1 MNWLGILIVLGFV
14 GLILV
19 INVGLFNLLR
29 GKPNR
34 PPLWL
39 NLGQTWEK
47 GRQAQQRQYHDL
59 DELRRRVETLKKDG

>member
-19 INVGLFNLLR
+19 INVGLVNLLR

-34 PPLWL
+34 PPTWL
-39 NLGQTWEK
+39 SLGQTWEK
-47 GRQAQQRQYHDL
+47 GRQAQQRQQNDL
-59 DELRRRVETLKKDG
+59 DELRRRVDELKKDS